1 MIALTNL
8 TFSYTNKPPFLINN
22 VNLDIP
28 TGSYVSIVGENGSC
42 KSTLL
47 KLMLG
52 LLSPL
57 SGKISIQT
65 NKIGYVPQRVDGF
78 NSQFPISVSEILLNH
93 LKISKLKDYSL
104 IKKSLKTVSMLEFKD
119 NLIGSLSGGQQQ
131 RIFIARAL
139 LSNPELIVLDE
150 PSTGIDTKSQRNIYA
165 LLKDLNNN
173 GKTIVSVEHNLEIAL
188 SYSTHIVE
196 VISGVPTLY
205 TKEEFLNKSSFR
217 NDNIIGM

>member
-8 TFSYTNKPPFLINN
+8 TFSYTNKPPFLINK
-22 VNLDIP
+22 VNLNINA
-28 TGSYVSIVGENGSC
+28 GSYVSIIGENGSC

-52 LLSPL
+52 LLSPT
-57 SGKISIQT
+57 SGNVNIKT

-78 NSQFPISVSEILLNH
+78 NSQFPISVNEILLNH
-93 LKISKLKDYSL
+93 LKISKSKDLSL
-104 IKKSLKTVSMLEFKD
+104 IKKSLNIVSMVDFKD

-131 RIFIARAL
+131 RVFIARAL
-139 LSNPELIVLDE
+139 LSNPDLIVLDE
-150 PSTGIDTKSQRNIYA
+150 PSTGVDSKSQKTIYS
-165 LLKDLNNN
+165 LLKKLNDE
-173 GKTIVSVEHNLEIAL
+173 GKTIVSVEHNLDTAL
-188 SYSTHIVE
+188 LYSTHIVE
-196 VISGVPTLY
+196 VISGTPILY